1 MPDIQITS
9 VKLGRHLRVWIL
21 VLGPPG
27 AEDTTYY
34 YVFESEITA
43 HGCKKYVDKAT
54 LHSNSHVLIKLLNIS
69 RIASVPEAKKA
80 AVLDCADAAVES
92 SSNDHTPLRHWPTS
106 FSRSLEEAGLA
117 YVRLDDLRAVEDRSI
132 SPFVRTQLSHMFQTY
147 AA

>member
-1 MPDIQITS
+1 MPDVQITG
-9 VKLGRHLRVWIL
+9 VKLGRHHRVWIL

-34 YVFESEITA
+34 YVFESEISE
-43 HGCKKYVDKAT
+43 HECKKYVDKAT

-80 AVLDCADAAVES
+80 AVLECADAAVEY
-92 SSNDHTPLRHWPTS
+92 SSNDYTAVRHWPTR
-106 FSRSLEEAGLA
+106 FSRSLEEAGLVD
-117 YVRLDDLRAVEDRSI
+117 VRLDDLRAVEDKSI
-132 SPFVRTQLSHMFQTY
+132 SIFVRSQLSHMFKAY